1 MIAAIGRLARRAWYR
16 LVLFR
21 YGEKPIDAVQD
32 LAPLLQ
38 KIYDDAGDDPEVRA
52 RARFHVSRAA
62 EVLGVDLE
70 ESRDD

>member
-16 LVLFR
+16 LVLLR
-21 YGEKPIDAVQD
+21 YGEKPVDDVQD

-38 KIYDDAGDDPEVRA
+38 KIYDDVGDDPEVRA
-52 RARFHVSRAA
+52 RVRFHVLRAA
-62 EVLGVDLE
+62 EVLGVDLD